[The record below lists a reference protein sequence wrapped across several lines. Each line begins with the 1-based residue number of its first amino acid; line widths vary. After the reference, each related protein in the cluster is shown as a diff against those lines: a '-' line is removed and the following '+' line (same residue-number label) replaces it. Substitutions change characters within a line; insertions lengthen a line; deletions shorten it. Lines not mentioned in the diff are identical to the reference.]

1 MKKFLSIL
9 FLLPATLLAQN
20 SVNKFSVT
28 GTIKGIAN
36 GTTAFIYNEEISGDT
51 VAKAKVNNGKF
62 VLKGSVQEPALYYM
76 SFSGNPKR
84 FYLYMDNKPM
94 VFNGDISTLDKSSLT
109 GSAIH
114 NEFKAMTKVFDPL
127 LNKLN
132 QLASV
137 YNTTT
142 DQQKKDSVFTQI
154 RSTVE
159 NIDTNVG
166 TYVSSKQNSG
176 VSALILLITS
186 NLSQDYQT
194 LGKRF
199 NELTP
204 EAQESYYGKLLR
216 EIIEKAM
223 IGTVG
228 TNALDFTQAD
238 TSGNPI
244 SLSSFKGK
252 YVLVDFWASWCGPC
266 RRENPNVVAAY
277 NMFKD
282 KNFTVLGVS
291 LDRGKDA
298 WLKAIHDDGLT
309 WTHVSDLKFWGNEA
323 AQLYKIS
330 SIPQNMLVGPD
341 GKIIAKNLRGEDL
354 EQTLKEILEKK

>member
-9 FLLPATLLAQN
+9 LVLPITLLAQK
-20 SVNKFSVT
+20 SAKSFSIN

-36 GTTAFIYNEEISGDT
+36 GTTVFVFNEEIGSDT
-51 VAKAKVNNGKF
+51 LAKTKVANGKF
-62 VLKGSVQEPALYYM
+62 VLKGAVQEPALYYLG
-76 SFSGNPKR
+76 FKGNSKR
-84 FYLYMDNKPM
+84 YYLYIDNKPM
-94 VFNGDISTLDKSSLT
+94 VFNGDITTFDKSTLT

-114 NEFKAMTKVFDPL
+114 DEFKAMTKIFDPL
-127 LNKLN
+127 LGKLN
-132 QLASV
+132 QLGSA
-137 YNTTT
+137 YNTSS
-142 DQQKKDSVFTQI
+142 DQQKRDSLFTRI

-159 NIDTNVG
+159 NIDANVSA
-166 TYVSSKQNSG
+166 YVGSKQNSA

-204 EAQESYYGKLLR
+204 QAQESYYGKLLR
-216 EIIEKAM
+216 QIIEKAM
-223 IGTVG
+223 IGEVG
-228 TNALDFTQAD
+228 TDAIDFTQPD

-244 SLSSFKGK
+244 SLASFKGK

-277 NMFKD
+277 NLYKD
-282 KNFTVLGVS
+282 KNFTVLSVS

-298 WLKAIHDDGLT
+298 WLKAIHDDGLI
-309 WTHVSDLKFWGNEA
+309 WTHVSDLKFWNNEV

-330 SIPQNMLVGPD
+330 AIPQNMLVDPT

-354 EQTLKEILEKK
+354 EQTLKELLK